1 MQCKYKTKEGEDNT
15 TIEIRVES
23 EKPAVVDDVRQVAL
37 QVYGIECADRT
48 RSQTKQS
55 ALE

>member
-1 MQCKYKTKEGEDNT
+1 MQCKYETKEGKDNT
-15 TIEIRVES
+15 TIEIRVKS
-23 EKPAVVDDVRQVAL
+23 EKPAVVDDIRQVAL